1 MPENQKSLTAS
12 AQIKVMAPDEGQSRL
27 HSIIFVTLCT
37 MLVFSVVAFG
47 AVSSWALGA
56 SVLFSGFIIVLWLA
70 EAWLKKEF
78 TFNTSRLQ
86 LPILGLILIGLIQL
100 LPIRSP
106 DISND
111 LLSIPAVASLSL
123 APYAT
128 RMAVVQ
134 LIVYFIF
141 FSAALRFINDKNRLR
156 KTVLFVIIFGSV
168 MAFFGILQRFV
179 SVETI
184 YGLRLTNQANP
195 FGSFVNGHHFA
206 AFMEMTLGVTLGLL
220 FGKATKTNKRIFLI
234 AAVVVM
240 GMAIVF
246 TSSRGGLLSL
256 FGVIV
261 FVVAANLL
269 QKPTSENDSIVE
281 DGKSYRRSL
290 TFIGGGLAL
299 ITILFVAVLLLGGDN
314 ALLRGFGL
322 QNPNDPS
329 NGRIHFW
336 QTALQIFRDYP
347 ILGAG
352 LDSFGT
358 AFTQYD
364 TWNGFY
370 RVEQA
375 HNDYLQTLADAGIL
389 GFACAA
395 AFIFL
400 LFKKG
405 WQTIG
410 ESANHFRRSTAVGA
424 LAGCFGIL
432 LHSFVDF
439 PLRTTSNALFF
450 LTLAVLATASISQ
463 PKKSRRKR
471 LTKTV

>member
-1 MPENQKSLTAS
+1 MSENRESISAS
-12 AQIKVMAPDEGQSRL
+12 AQIRVMVTDENQSRL
-27 HSIIFVTLCT
+27 NSVVFFTLCAL
-37 MLVFSVVAFG
+37 LVFSVVAFG
-47 AVSSWALGA
+47 AVSSWALSA
-56 SVLFSGFIIVLWLA
+56 SVLFSGFILVLWLA
-70 EAWLKKEF
+70 DAWLKKEF
-78 TFNTSRLQ
+78 TFNTNRLQ
-86 LPILGLILIGLIQL
+86 LPILGLILIGLVQL
-100 LPIRSP
+100 LPVRSP
-106 DISND
+106 DVSSGS
-111 LLSIPAVASLSL
+111 LSIPAVASLSL

-128 RMAVVQ
+128 RLAVVQ
-134 LIVYFIF
+134 LIIYFVF

-206 AFMEMTLGVTLGLL
+206 AFMEMTVGVALGLL
-220 FGKATKTNKRIFLI
+220 FGKATKANKRIFLI
-234 AAVVVM
+234 TAVVIM

-256 FGVIV
+256 LGVIV

-269 QKPTSENDSIVE
+269 RKPAGDTDSAVE

-299 ITILFVAVLLLGGDN
+299 ITILFVTVLMLGGDT
-314 ALLRGFGL
+314 ALLRGVGL

-336 QTALQIFRDYP
+336 QTALQIFRDRP
-347 ILGAG
+347 IFGAG

-358 AFTQYD
+358 AFTHYD

-375 HNDYLQTLADAGIL
+375 HNDYLQILADAGIL

-395 AFIFL
+395 TFIFL

-405 WQTIG
+405 WQIIG
-410 ESANHFRRSTAVGA
+410 ESANHFRRGTAVGA

-471 LTKTV
+471 LPKTV